1 MTSPVLGICY
11 LSPFSQKML
20 FIQFHL
26 MLLGAH
32 GTQVRK
38 PSPGEPNSKAPLA
51 HAHCLSPDCV
61 ECMAC
66 SDNTVR
72 AGLTPKFIDVPTLC
86 EMLSYTPSPSQ
97 DRLFPPARS
106 PEDPYLYIY
115 DPPVPDFTV
124 MKVEVSEGCGVS
136 CVACRTL
143 ARPPCGVYLGLG
155 FLSAKLRWWATAAG
169 PACASLYRD
178 QTGLRAGESLSS
190 GAGGS
195 RALPLTT
202 LGVVLG
208 ALAAHSSSDPA
219 PSCRFFLPRYLALSL
234 NTRSWPWTLPA
245 SSWWCRG
252 Q

>member
-1 MTSPVLGICY
+1 MTSPVFGICY

-20 FIQFHL
+20 FTQFHV

-38 PSPGEPNSKAPLA
+38 SNPGESNSKAPLA
-51 HAHCLSPDCV
+51 HANCLSPDCV

-106 PEDPYLYIY
+106 PEDPYLSIY

-124 MKVEVSEGCGVS
+124 MKMEVSEGSSIS
-136 CVACRTL
+136 CVACSTTL
-143 ARPPCGVYLGLG
+143 ARPQCGVYLGLG
-155 FLSAKLRWWATAAG
+155 FLSAKLTWWGSCHRACLCLSVTATRQG
-169 PACASLYRD
+169 PPC
-178 QTGLRAGESLSS
+178 
-190 GAGGS
+190 
-195 RALPLTT
+195 
-202 LGVVLG
+202 
-208 ALAAHSSSDPA
+208 
-219 PSCRFFLPRYLALSL
+219 
-234 NTRSWPWTLPA
+234 
-245 SSWWCRG
+245 
-252 Q
+252 